1 MHSMI
6 EVDVIDIDLSWFS
19 WLWDFMNCYY
29 DYTCDIHYGMDDSL
43 RCYIEMDNE
52 SLCGC
57 DVLSYAPLF
66 YFGDFHDYGLWECF
80 WYYLDYFEWSIRV
93 GYLGV

>member
-1 MHSMI
+1 MH
-6 EVDVIDIDLSWFS
+6 V
-19 WLWDFMNCYY
+19 
-29 DYTCDIHYGMDDSL
+29 SL

-57 DVLSYAPLF
+57 VVFSYALLF
-66 YFGDFHDYGLWECF
+66 CFGDFHDWLMKMF
-80 WYYLDYFEWSIRV
+80 WYYLDYFEWSIKI

>member
-1 MHSMI
+1 MLLILIYHGSHDY
-6 EVDVIDIDLSWFS
+6 ETLRLVT
-19 WLWDFMNCYY
+19 Y

-57 DVLSYAPLF
+57 HVLSYAPLC
-66 YFGDFHDYGLWECF
+66 YFGDFHDYGL
-80 WYYLDYFEWSIRV
+80 
-93 GYLGV
+93 

>member
-29 DYTCDIHYGMDDSL
+29 DYTCDIHFGMDDSL

-57 DVLSYAPLF
+57 DVLSYAPLC

-80 WYYLDYFEWSIRV
+80 GIIWIILN
-93 GYLGV
+93 GALG